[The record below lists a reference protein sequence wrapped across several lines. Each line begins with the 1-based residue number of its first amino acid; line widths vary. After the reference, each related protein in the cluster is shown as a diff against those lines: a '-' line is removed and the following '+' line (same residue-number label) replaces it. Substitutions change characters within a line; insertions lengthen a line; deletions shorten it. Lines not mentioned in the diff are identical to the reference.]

1 MIQLR
6 MEKLKL
12 SERERD
18 QLKFRVHIA
27 RPETGNPV
35 RRLCSLGE
43 K

>member
-1 MIQLR
+1 M
-6 MEKLKL
+6 KL

-18 QLKFRVHIA
+18 QLKFSVYIA

-35 RRLCSLGE
+35 RRLCSLEE